1 MIRPLLVLATVL
13 VTMLGAVTG
22 AGAAELLAPVLA
34 QSPNIVRGQGLYLN
48 LYKFIPV
55 VVIYLL
61 WTWTTDWVEHDTK
74 ELNNVKFALWNSVV
88 FFSGVLGLILIFA
101 IPIYPLSLALL
112 LLAYFVP
119 ILVYSYVRN
128 QTVPDD
134 QKVLTPYHLG
144 EVVNGL
150 LLKLGMRP
158 MFNKDVTM
166 VDRAGPPITFVGKSP
181 ARPRRTPAGCIRPRN
196 PGRSWPRRSWCMTR
210 SCAAPP
216 TSTSSLTPKSSRCGI
231 GSTASCTPPSRST
244 GPPVMR

>member
-1 MIRPLLVLATVL
+1 MIRPPLVLATVL
-13 VTMLGAVTG
+13 LTVLGAVAG
-22 AGAAELLAPVLA
+22 AEAAELLAPVLA
-34 QSPNIVRGQGLYLN
+34 QSPNLQRGPDPGFYLN
-48 LYKFIPV
+48 LFKFIPV

-74 ELNNVKFALWNSVV
+74 ELNNVKFELWNSVV

-144 EVVNGL
+144 EVANGL

-158 MFNKDVTM
+158 MFNRDV
-166 VDRAGPPITFVGKSP
+166 
-181 ARPRRTPAGCIRPRN
+181 
-196 PGRSWPRRSWCMTR
+196 
-210 SCAAPP
+210 
-216 TSTSSLTPKSSRCGI
+216 
-231 GSTASCTPPSRST
+231 
-244 GPPVMR
+244 